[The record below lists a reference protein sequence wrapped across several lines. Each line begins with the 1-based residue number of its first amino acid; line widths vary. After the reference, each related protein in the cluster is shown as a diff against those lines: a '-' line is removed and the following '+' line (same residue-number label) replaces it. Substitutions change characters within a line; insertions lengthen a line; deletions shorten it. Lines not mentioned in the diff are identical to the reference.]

1 MHCGAA
7 VIIWT
12 AGVLYAVELK
22 SLSGQLV
29 LQYAV
34 ELKSSSGQL
43 VLLCAV
49 ELKFSS
55 GQLVC
60 CMLWS

>member
-1 MHCGAA
+1 MCCGAE

-22 SLSGQLV
+22 F
-29 LQYAV
+29 
-34 ELKSSSGQL
+34 SSGQL

-49 ELKFSS
+49 ELTSPSVQVVLLCAVELKLSS